1 MASFGLKARAAAGI
15 GFEGKTP
22 VMVRWTFA
30 RGLLAALLVLSSVPL
45 SLGLSAGFGD
55 LSAHA
60 QGVIQNIR
68 VEGNKRVEPE
78 TVRSYLTFTAGD
90 AYDPAQIDE
99 SLKALF
105 ATGLFQDVRIRR
117 EGSTVVIVVQENPII
132 ARVAFEGNR
141 EVEDD
146 TLASE
151 VQLKARAVYTRARV
165 QADVQRI
172 LDVYRRQ
179 GYYAA
184 AVNPKIINLDNNR
197 IDVVF
202 EINEGPTTKI
212 RAINFI
218 GNEAFSDSQLR
229 FVIST
234 TQTNLLSFLKNTN
247 IYDPDR
253 LSLDRELL
261 RQFYLKNGYADA
273 RIVSA
278 TADFDRDGRGFF
290 ITFTISEGERYR
302 FGAVDVESALPS
314 LNIDA
319 LRGSILTRTGRVYNV
334 EKVEKT
340 IEALTIS
347 VSQQGYAFG
356 QVRPRFE
363 RDEASHTMGI
373 VYVIEEG
380 PRIYIERINIVGN
393 FRTEDKVIRREFRLA
408 EGDAYN
414 RLLVE
419 AARKRLRALGFFKTV
434 DIDTDPG
441 SAPDRVVLTV
451 KVQEQPT
458 GELSFGVGYST
469 SEGVIGDVSIT
480 ERNLMG
486 KGQYVR
492 LGFSGSLERAQ
503 VDFSFTEPRFLDRNL
518 AAGFDAFYKTVDF
531 TSVASFS
538 ETDAGG
544 DVRLGFPIADNTQ
557 LGLRYKFE
565 NENIF
570 NVSNNASLAVKQSEG
585 DVNVSSIGYTV
596 AYDTRNLPQAPTAGV
611 FASFSQDLAGIGGD
625 VNYLRSVVDAR
636 GYYPI
641 TNKITLVGRVQGGDI
656 MGWGGQDVRLTDLF
670 FKGGETVRGF
680 QRAGFGPRDAC
691 EDPTTGERLPH
702 STCTRDSLG
711 GQMFWATTAEVRFP
725 FPFIPENLGMQG
737 AVFVDA
743 GSLWDPSQL
752 ALNAVNQ
759 EGSFIFDSSQVRLST
774 GFSIIWQSPLGPLRA
789 DVAQALLKADFDR
802 TELFRFGASTNF

>member
-1 MASFGLKARAAAGI
+1 
-15 GFEGKTP
+15 
-22 VMVRWTFA
+22 MVRWTFA
-30 RGLLAALLVLSSVPL
+30 RGLFAALLVLSSVPL
-45 SLGLSAGFGD
+45 SLAFSASFGD

-60 QGVIQNIR
+60 QGVIQNIQ

-90 AYDPAQIDE
+90 TYDPAQVDE

-117 EGSTVVIVVQENPII
+117 EGPTVIVVVLENPIV

-151 VQLKARAVYTRARV
+151 VQLKSRSVYTRARV

-184 AVNPKIINLDNNR
+184 AVNPQIIKLDNNR

-229 FVIST
+229 FVITT
-234 TQTNLLSFLKNTN
+234 TQTNLLSFLKSTN

-273 RIVSA
+273 RIISA
-278 TADFDRDGRGFF
+278 TADLDRDGRGFF
-290 ITFTISEGERYR
+290 ITFTISEGQRYH
-302 FGAVDVESALPS
+302 FGNIDVESALPS
-314 LNIDA
+314 LNVDA
-319 LRGSILTRTGRVYNV
+319 LRGAILTRAGRVYNS

-340 IEALTIS
+340 VEALTIE

-363 RDEASHTMGI
+363 RDEATHTMGI

-419 AARKRLRALGFFKTV
+419 AARRRLRALGFFKTV

-469 SEGVIGDVSIT
+469 SEGVIGDISVT

-531 TSVASFS
+531 QDVASFS

-565 NENIF
+565 NEDIY
-570 NVSNNASLAVKQSEG
+570 NVSDNASLAVKQAAGS
-585 DVNVSSIGYTV
+585 VNVSSVGYTV
-596 AYDTRNLPQAPTAGV
+596 AYDTRNIPQSPTTGI
-611 FASFSQDLAGIGGD
+611 FASFSQDLAGVGGD

-641 TNKITLVGRVQGGDI
+641 TNKVTLVGRAQAGDI
-656 MGWGGQDVRLTDLF
+656 LGWGGQDVRLTDLF

-680 QRAGFGPRDAC
+680 ERAGFGPRDAC
-691 EDPTTGERLPH
+691 EDPVTGDRIPH
-702 STCTRDSLG
+702 KTCSRDSLG
-711 GQMFWATTAEVRFP
+711 GQLFWAATAEVRFP
-725 FPFIPENLGMQG
+725 FPFLPDNLGIQG
-737 AVFVDA
+737 AAFVDA

-752 ALNAVNQ
+752 AINAVSQ

-774 GFSIIWQSPLGPLRA
+774 GVSIIWQSPLGPLRA
-789 DVAQALLKADFDR
+789 DLAQALLKADFDR